1 MEQGGFRD
9 EDDSHTLMVAV
20 GDTLRRGKR
29 PRAPRVR
36 QPFTRGLYEGCMT
49 AEIEAWIA
57 ALTGSPW
64 LYPLVFG
71 LVVGDAFLV
80 VLPSE
85 TVVVGLGALAAATGT
100 PLLGVL
106 IPVAALGAIVGDS
119 LCYLIGHRIGSDRW
133 AWQRRGRIGA
143 ALVRARR
150 TVLSRP
156 AVLIF
161 TARYIPFA
169 RIAVNLSAGAAGLP
183 YRRYLPLSAA
193 AGLGWALYN
202 TGIGALFGT
211 ALRAQPVLAVVISV
225 LVAIALGVTVDL
237 IANRIASTRPS
248 AGTGVG

>member
-1 MEQGGFRD
+1 M
-9 EDDSHTLMVAV
+9 S
-20 GDTLRRGKR
+20 
-29 PRAPRVR
+29 
-36 QPFTRGLYEGCMT
+36 

-57 ALTGSPW
+57 ALVGSPW
-64 LYPLVFG
+64 LYPVVFA

-85 TVVVGLGALAAATGT
+85 TVVVALGALAGATGS
-100 PLLGVL
+100 PVLAVL
-106 IPVAALGAIVGDS
+106 IPVAALGAVVGDS
-119 LCYLIGHRIGSDRW
+119 LCFWIGRRIGSDRW
-133 AWQRRGRIGA
+133 GWQRRGRVA
-143 ALVRARR
+143 APLARARA

-193 AGLGWALYN
+193 AGTGWALYN
-202 TGIGALFGT
+202 TGIGLLFGT
-211 ALRAQPVLAVVISV
+211 AMRDQPVLAVVISV

-237 IANRIASTRPS
+237 VVNRVARTRS
-248 AGTGVG
+248 SQERGVG